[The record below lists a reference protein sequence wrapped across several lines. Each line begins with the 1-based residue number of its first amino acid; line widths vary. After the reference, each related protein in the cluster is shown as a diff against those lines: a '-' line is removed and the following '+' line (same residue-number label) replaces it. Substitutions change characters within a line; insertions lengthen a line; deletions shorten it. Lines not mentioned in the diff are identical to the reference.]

1 MIRALSKRTF
11 SLKKLK
17 TYSLRSYF
25 RKLRLWLSELFS
37 GLLTKTISYKL
48 KKNFAKF
55 DTLKKKSYI
64 LGDLNINLYQ
74 NQNHTACKNS
84 TLLSVTVFNDV
95 KNYLRFC
102 IMFGLTQITKSATRT
117 TCSSTSL
124 IDNILESLPDR
135 ISQEGVMNVGLS
147 EHQLI
152 YFTRK
157 ISRVKTGG
165 VHKKIKFHSLK
176 NYAVNASK
184 NALR

>member
-1 MIRALSKRTF
+1 M
-11 SLKKLK
+11 
-17 TYSLRSYF
+17 
-25 RKLRLWLSELFS
+25 
-37 GLLTKTISYKL
+37 
-48 KKNFAKF
+48 
-55 DTLKKKSYI
+55 
-64 LGDLNINLYQ
+64 YQ